1 MSLPRLVEAMARA
14 LALIGGAALIVIIG
28 VTVVSVVGRA
38 LIFVGLGPIPGDFEI
53 VEALTGFAV
62 FCFLPYC
69 QLVRGHAILDVFTN
83 FMGPAAV
90 RWIDA
95 VAEIVAALVL
105 ALIAWRLTY
114 GFLDK
119 WRNGETS
126 FILQFPLWWAYGAC
140 LLPAYAAV
148 ATAILTSTRGVV
160 AALSGRD
167 LLPEHRGIE

>member
-1 MSLPRLVEAMARA
+1 M
-14 LALIGGAALIVIIG
+14 
-28 VTVVSVVGRA
+28 VSVVGRA

-83 FMGPAAV
+83 SWAPPRCAGST
-90 RWIDA
+90 RWPKSSL
-95 VAEIVAALVL
+95 ALVL

-140 LLPAYAAV
+140 LLPA
-148 ATAILTSTRGVV
+148 
-160 AALSGRD
+160 
-167 LLPEHRGIE
+167 